1 MRLYMEIKLNNK
13 YVIGTHV
20 MWFEIE
26 MYKDFVDGLLN
37 LMETVENP
45 ENVSIDICF
54 NMTERL
60 ETIDR
65 EKTSPEDLIHK
76 FNEQTDRLMINVGS
90 RVRMNTRITDKDD
103 LYFHADYRGE

>member
-1 MRLYMEIKLNNK
+1 MEIKLNNK

-103 LYFHADYRGE
+103 LDLF

>member
-1 MRLYMEIKLNNK
+1 MEIKLNNK

-76 FNEQTDRLMINVGS
+76 FNEQNNEKDVFLERNKNHMSAGFKLLKTTS
-90 RVRMNTRITDKDD
+90 HTNT
-103 LYFHADYRGE
+103 